1 MEETNNNFNEKILS
15 IIKDN
20 FFKVISLL
28 IISFGLFYVGIYYF
42 NQSFFPELNSEE
54 FIQLSLLYFSTT
66 TILSIMFTL
75 MFFIP
80 GEQIYQI
87 KHGSDKMDKIF
98 AGFILVLILLIPIS
112 YIVIL
117 ISFLNKN
124 HMPIK
129 EFLKNNIF
137 ETLVF
142 SIIIL
147 TIIVFN
153 KIYYDAKKNSNKKNI
168 GFLIFI
174 VWFVISFLLAPS
186 FSNQITKAFHLGYY
200 SANLLPKNTTICKMI
215 SSKNENNETCLVT
228 GKILWNI
235 GNNYLIQL
243 NNKKYKIPK
252 EFILMEETIIKDNK
266 NKEKKQ

>member
-1 MEETNNNFNEKILS
+1 MEETNNNFHEKILS
-15 IIKDN
+15 IIKNN

-28 IISFGLFYVGIYYF
+28 MISFGLFYVGIYYF

-54 FIQLSLLYFSTT
+54 FIQLSLLYFSTI
-66 TILSIMFTL
+66 TILSIMFTF

-80 GEQIYQI
+80 GEYFYQMV
-87 KHGSDKMDKIF
+87 HGTDKMEKIF
-98 AGFILVLILLIPIS
+98 AGFILLLILLILIS
-112 YIVIL
+112 YIDIL
-117 ISFLNKN
+117 ISFLNNN

-142 SIIIL
+142 FIPILAIII
-147 TIIVFN
+147 FN
-153 KIYYDAKKNSNKKNI
+153 KIYYDAKKNNNKKNI

-174 VWFVISFLLAPS
+174 VWFLISFLLAPF
-186 FSNQITKAFHLGYY
+186 FSNQITKAYHLGNYY
-200 SANLLPKNTTICKMI
+200 ANLLLNNTTICKMI
-215 SSKNENNETCLVT
+215 SSKNENNETCLIT
-228 GKILWNI
+228 GKIIWNV